1 MTEEGIERTIQQ
13 LQIAANDLC
22 EADLQWR
29 QEEIRTADTLFSP
42 LLHAI
47 RTALYWRAVLQ

>member
-13 LQIAANDLC
+13 LQIAVNDLR

-29 QEEIRTADTLFSP
+29 QEEIRAADTLFPP